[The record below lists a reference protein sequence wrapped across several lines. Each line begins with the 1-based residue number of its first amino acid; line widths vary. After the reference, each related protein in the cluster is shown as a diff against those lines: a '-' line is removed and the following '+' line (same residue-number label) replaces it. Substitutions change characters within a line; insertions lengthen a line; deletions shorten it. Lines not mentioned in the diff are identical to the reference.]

1 MVKMGE
7 GNAWNLEK
15 WEVLDGLEGVS
26 HEIGTREGRGIGDG
40 RLGGDLDLPRR
51 REGRGGTRRKNEM
64 GLVSDEC

>member
-7 GNAWNLEK
+7 GNGWKLEK

-40 RLGGDLDLPRR
+40 RNFGFTAKARR
-51 REGRGGTRRKNEM
+51 SGRGAKE
-64 GLVSDEC
+64 E